1 VIIMEH
7 REDNG
12 RILLTYKNLRRLLC
26 TSRMSPMLAEQYV
39 DSQEPTPTSE
49 DILRGR
55 VDPMLV
61 RLASSLCASYP
72 QYEFQLAPRAAYIN
86 APCYAIVAWKGETKL
101 GSISCTHSGY
111 ELENDRI
118 RKKLKR
124 GGSKKTGSLDT
135 ALAIFKREFKP
146 PSEVEGLEAA
156 NESICRILSRAKQ
169 NMNYNVRPLVPTAIE
184 IRDLKEE
191 SLALLLKV
199 LELQGV
205 PDVDREKYAEAYE
218 TYRAIK
224 SITYP
229 KPVGLVIKIGD
240 DGNYYTQQYNNRAF
254 DGHLTALPVDS
265 YSPESLPESLR
276 SGIGLLKL
284 LEDDSFLVDV
294 GYRLNN
300 NSFFVRGTNESTR

>member
-1 VIIMEH
+1 MQYE
-7 REDNG
+7 EDITDKG

-26 TSRMSPMLAEQYV
+26 TSRMSPMLAEQYM
-39 DSQEPTPTSE
+39 DPQEPTPTSE
-49 DILRGR
+49 DILTGR
-55 VDPMLV
+55 VNATLV
-61 RLASSLCASYP
+61 RLTSALCASYP

-101 GSISCTHSGY
+101 GSIHCNYSGY
-111 ELENDRI
+111 ELTNDRI

-124 GGSKKTGSLDT
+124 GSSKKTSSFDT

-156 NESICRILSRAKQ
+156 SESICQVFARAKQ
-169 NMNYNVRPLVPTAIE
+169 NMNYKVKRLIPAAIE
-184 IRDLKEE
+184 LRDLKEE
-191 SLALLLKV
+191 SLTLLLKV

-205 PDVDREKYAEAYE
+205 PEVDVEKYAEEYE
-218 TYRAIK
+218 TYKATK
-224 SITYP
+224 SIIYP
-229 KPVGLVIKIGD
+229 KPVGLVIKIGG

-276 SGIGLLKL
+276 SGVGLLKL

-294 GYRLNN
+294 GYKLNN
-300 NSFFVRGTNESTR
+300 TSFFVRGTNESTR

>member
-1 VIIMEH
+1 MQYEEDIT
-7 REDNG
+7 DNG
-12 RILLTYKNLRRLLC
+12 RILLRYKNLRRLLC
-26 TSRMSPMLAEQYV
+26 TSRMSPMLAEQYM
-39 DSQEPTPTSE
+39 DPQEPTPTSE
-49 DILRGR
+49 DILTGR
-55 VDPMLV
+55 VNSTLV
-61 RLASSLCASYP
+61 RLTSVLCASYP

-86 APCYAIVAWKGETKL
+86 APCYAIVVWKGETKL
-101 GSISCTHSGY
+101 GSIICSYGRY
-111 ELENDRI
+111 ELTNDRI

-124 GGSKKTGSLDT
+124 STSKKTNSLDT

-156 NESICRILSRAKQ
+156 NESICQIFARAKQ
-169 NMNYNVRPLVPTAIE
+169 NMNYKVQRLIPAAMIS
-184 IRDLKEE
+184 RDLKKE
-191 SLALLLKV
+191 SFTLLLKA

-205 PDVDREKYAEAYE
+205 PEDDIEKYAEEYE

-229 KPVGLVIKIGD
+229 KPIGLVVKIGN
-240 DGNYYTQQYNNRAF
+240 DGNYYTQQYNPRAF

-265 YSPESLPESLR
+265 YSPESLPDSLR
-276 SGIGLLKL
+276 RDVGLLKL

-300 NSFFVRGTNESTR
+300 TSFFVRGTNESTR